1 MRWKI
6 SKEYQQ
12 ILKVGLQ
19 RFLVGKNMQNYSV
32 FPKLGSLALAAA
44 TAAGACA
51 SFSILQWVQGG
62 GSYGGFLKG
71 ETTNMKLYTIDLAWS
86 NGWYLKNL
94 TSHIANP
101 FLGTL
106 YSEHNLVKPVP
117 RKTLSF
123 RLISMFIV
131 GSETDEVQ
139 RNTPIMMV
147 QDGLRIF
154 QRRIS
159 PEITSKTCYG
169 QPVGFPSY
177 SEKRMFESTTPS
189 TPCEFKVPKRSMQ
202 AKSR

>member
-1 MRWKI
+1 MKDIKRI
-6 SKEYQQ
+6 STDIESWFATFFGWQKHAK
-12 ILKVGLQ
+12 L
-19 RFLVGKNMQNYSV
+19 FS
-32 FPKLGSLALAAA
+32 FPQARESSLGCRHGSRSLRQLLHPSM
-44 TAAGACA
+44 GPG
-51 SFSILQWVQGG
+51 W